1 VLSVEQRTADLEGK
15 LLDMET
21 ASLQAKQDIS
31 KADQDAASL
40 RNDFASEVAQTRQQV
55 ESDLTAVNLKMG
67 MYHDLM
73 AEAAQND
80 PLAGRDPSEAL
91 QISYSIV
98 READGKTTEMPAEEN
113 TAVLPG
119 DVVKVRVSL
128 PTSKLN

>member
-1 VLSVEQRTADLEGK
+1 
-15 LLDMET
+15 
-21 ASLQAKQDIS
+21 
-31 KADQDAASL
+31 
-40 RNDFASEVAQTRQQV
+40 
-55 ESDLTAVNLKMG
+55 MG